1 MNRTSPLPRAAKVE
15 SYRLRVDARLTNEPG
30 GSLVLEQ
37 SRYRLR
43 LPHPEAGRRAVLLR
57 MAEGWLSDL
66 QMAQLV
72 TGLEGEARILPAQL
86 LVRRLLSHSWLERRV
101 AAGARPLLD
110 VVPRGIGAQSA
121 PARRPHGVGVV
132 YRLSRF
138 AVLRTDQGRM
148 LAHSPLSSVAIG
160 CAHTQLGAV
169 LAGAAADGVSRLDV
183 AKGLEVDE
191 STAGHVLDELLTA
204 QVLVTS
210 EEAEAEH
217 GTAPMGLWS
226 PEELWLH
233 DRTRPQRH
241 AAPIGATHRFR
252 GVLEPEPAQPG
263 GPTTRP
269 VIELPA
275 PPPGPVDATRDSLAA
290 VMSRRRSVR
299 HQDDARPITA
309 AQLAEFLHRVQRFE
323 PAAAGA
329 TAGATARA
337 TDGGVDGPEAGRR
350 PYPGAG
356 GIGELEIYPL
366 VSRCAGLES
375 GLYHY
380 DSVRHGLAAVA
391 ATGPETAKMLSF
403 ARATASMPDAPQVL
417 FVITARIGRLMWKYE
432 GIPYALAL
440 KDAGILTAWMY
451 LVATDMGLAPCALG
465 AGDVASFAALSG
477 LDTLVEPAIA
487 EFALGS
493 CPSDSE
499 EQP

>member
-1 MNRTSPLPRAAKVE
+1 MKRTSPFPGAIKVE
-15 SYRLRVDARLTNEPG
+15 SYRLRVDARLTHEPG

-43 LPHPEAGRRAVLLR
+43 LPDPEAGRRALLLR

-66 QMAQLV
+66 QIAQLV

-86 LVRRLLSHSWLERRV
+86 LVRRLLLHCWLERRV
-101 AAGARPLLD
+101 SAGARALLD
-110 VVPRGIGAQSA
+110 VVPRGIGAQSG
-121 PARRPHGVGVV
+121 PVRRLHGAGVV

-138 AVLRTDQGRM
+138 AVLRTDRGRM
-148 LAHSPLSSVAIG
+148 LAHSPLSTVAIA
-160 CAHTQLGAV
+160 CTHAQLGAV
-169 LAGAAADGVSRLDV
+169 LVGAAADGVGRLDV
-183 AKGLEVDE
+183 AKALEVDE
-191 STAGHVLDELLTA
+191 PTAGYVLDELLSA
-204 QVLVTS
+204 HVLVTS
-210 EEAEAEH
+210 EEAEAEVS
-217 GTAPMGLWS
+217 TAPMGLWS

-241 AAPIGATHRFR
+241 AAPIGATNRFR
-252 GVLEPEPAQPG
+252 GVLEPEPEPGPEPEAEPEPARPG
-263 GPTTRP
+263 GPTARRTIALP
-269 VIELPA
+269 GPA
-275 PPPGPVDATRDSLAA
+275 PHPAGATPDSLAA
-290 VMSRRRSVR
+290 VMSRRRSIR
-299 HQDDARPITA
+299 RQDDERPITA
-309 AQLAEFLHRVQRFE
+309 AQLAEFLHRVQRLG
-323 PAAAGA
+323 PAATGGA
-329 TAGATARA
+329 A
-337 TDGGVDGPEAGRR
+337 GPEGGRR

-380 DSVRHGLAAVA
+380 DSARHRLAAVA

-403 ARATASMPDAPQVL
+403 ARATATMPAPPQVL

-465 AGDVASFAALSG
+465 AGDVVSFAALSG

-487 EFALGS
+487 EFTLGS
-493 CPSDSE
+493 CPPDCE

>member
-1 MNRTSPLPRAAKVE
+1 MTHTSPFPGAGKVE
-15 SYRLRVDARLTNEPG
+15 SYRLRSDARLTQEPG

-43 LPHPEAGRRAVLLR
+43 LADPEAGRRALLLR

-66 QMAQLV
+66 QMARLVAGPEGDSQL
-72 TGLEGEARILPAQL
+72 LPAHV
-86 LVRRLLSHSWLERRV
+86 LVRRLLSHCWLERRV
-101 AAGARPLLD
+101 SAGARALLD
-110 VVPRGIGAQSA
+110 VVPRGIGARSS
-121 PARRPHGVGVV
+121 PVRRPHGDGVV
-132 YRLSRF
+132 HRLSRF
-138 AVLRTDQGRM
+138 AVLRTDRGRM
-148 LAHSPLSSVAIG
+148 LAHSPLSTVAIG
-160 CAHTQLGAV
+160 CTHPQLGAV
-169 LAGAAADGVSRLDV
+169 LVAAAADGVGRLDV
-183 AKGLEVDE
+183 AKALEVDE
-191 STAGHVLDELLTA
+191 SIAGYVLDELLSA
-204 QVLVTS
+204 RVLVTS
-210 EEAEAEH
+210 EEAEAEV

-233 DRTRPQRH
+233 DRTRPQHH

-252 GVLEPEPAQPG
+252 GVLEPEPEPGPGPEEESGPAWPG
-263 GPTTRP
+263 GRRTVALPR
-269 VIELPA
+269 PA
-275 PPPGPVDATRDSLAA
+275 PQPAGVAPASLAG
-290 VMSRRRSVR
+290 VMARRRSIRR
-299 HQDDARPITA
+299 HDDERPITA
-309 AQLAEFLHRVQRFE
+309 AGLAEFLYRVQRLG
-323 PAAAGA
+323 PAA
-329 TAGATARA
+329 
-337 TDGGVDGPEAGRR
+337 DGGAAGPEGGRR

-356 GIGELEIYPL
+356 GLGELEIYPL

-380 DSVRHGLAAVA
+380 DSARHRLAAVA

-403 ARATASMPDAPQVL
+403 ARATAAMPAPPQVL
-417 FVITARIGRLMWKYE
+417 FVITARIGRLMWRYE

-487 EFALGS
+487 EFTLGS
-493 CPSDSE
+493 CPPDCE

>member
-1 MNRTSPLPRAAKVE
+1 MKRTSPFPGAAKVE
-15 SYRLRVDARLTNEPG
+15 SYRLRVDARLVHEPG

-43 LPHPEAGRRAVLLR
+43 LPDPEPGRRALLLR

-66 QMAQLV
+66 QIARLV

-86 LVRRLLSHSWLERRV
+86 LVRRLLLHCWLERRI
-101 AAGARPLLD
+101 AAGARVLLD
-110 VVPRGIGAQSA
+110 VVPRGLGAQSG
-121 PARRPHGVGVV
+121 PVRRLHGAGVV

-138 AVLRTDQGRM
+138 AVLRTDRGRM
-148 LAHSPLSSVAIG
+148 LAHSPLSTVAIA

-169 LAGAAADGVSRLDV
+169 LAAAAADGVGRLDV
-183 AKGLEVDE
+183 AKALEVDE
-191 STAGHVLDELLTA
+191 PTAGYVLDELLSA

-210 EEAEAEH
+210 EEAEAET

-241 AAPIGATHRFR
+241 AAAIGATHRFR
-252 GVLEPEPAQPG
+252 GVPEPEPEPAPAD
-263 GPTTRP
+263 GPAARHTIALP
-269 VIELPA
+269 SPA
-275 PPPGPVDATRDSLAA
+275 PRPAGAAPDSLAA

-299 HQDDARPITA
+299 RQDGTRPITA
-309 AQLAEFLHRVQRFE
+309 AQLAEFLHRVQRLG
-323 PAAAGA
+323 PAATGGA
-329 TAGATARA
+329 
-337 TDGGVDGPEAGRR
+337 DGLETGRR

-380 DSVRHGLAAVA
+380 DSVRHRLAAVA

-403 ARATASMPDAPQVL
+403 ARATATMPDPPQVL

-487 EFALGS
+487 EFVLGS
-493 CPSDSE
+493 CPPDCE

>member
-1 MNRTSPLPRAAKVE
+1 MNRTSPLPGAAKVE
-15 SYRLRVDARLTNEPG
+15 SYRLRADARLTNEPG
-30 GSLVLEQ
+30 GCLVLEQ

-43 LPHPEAGRRAVLLR
+43 LPDPEAGRRALLLR

-66 QMAQLV
+66 QIAQLV

-86 LVRRLLSHSWLERRV
+86 LVRRLLLHSWLERRI
-101 AAGARPLLD
+101 AAGARALLD
-110 VVPRGIGAQSA
+110 VVPRGLGAQSG
-121 PARRPHGVGVV
+121 PARRLHSAGVV

-148 LAHSPLSSVAIG
+148 LAHSPLSTVAIA

-169 LAGAAADGVSRLDV
+169 LAGAAASGVRRLDV

-191 STAGHVLDELLTA
+191 PTAGHLLDELLSA

-210 EEAEAEH
+210 EEAEAELE
-217 GTAPMGLWS
+217 TAPMGLWS

-241 AAPIGATHRFR
+241 AAPIGATYRFR
-252 GVLEPEPAQPG
+252 GVLEPEPPQTS
-263 GPTTRP
+263 GPTARRTIP
-269 VIELPA
+269 LPA
-275 PPPGPVDATRDSLAA
+275 PSPRPAEATPDSLAA

-299 HQDDARPITA
+299 HQDDARPISA
-309 AQLAEFLHRVQRFE
+309 AQLAEFLHRVQRLE
-323 PAAAGA
+323 PAATGS
-329 TAGATARA
+329 
-337 TDGGVDGPEAGRR
+337 VDGLETGRR

-366 VSRCAGLES
+366 ISRCAGLES

-380 DSVRHGLAAVA
+380 DSVRHRLAAVA

-403 ARATASMPDAPQVL
+403 ARATATMPNPPQVL

-499 EQP
+499 EQL